1 LLKSLHPKW
10 IAGYHEH
17 DSLLEHRFA
26 EELTEEERKKAWE
39 NYEAKKTETVQYM
52 ERAVLISQLQA
63 PQQNSIPGAGPS
75 VSHTNNGQPPVMPYT
90 NQPHP
95 PGSVMQGIQEVVILA
110 MQNCRNLENL
120 RNEINQINFNL
131 ARPGVRSMNHTQS
144 LLQIKA
150 LKVDKLRRQCE
161 SLKPPL
167 RVISTALHSSAV
179 PSQYK
184 AKLDPIFRHVT
195 ETVQTLQSC
204 NL

>member
-1 LLKSLHPKW
+1 M
-10 IAGYHEH
+10 
-17 DSLLEHRFA
+17 FA

-63 PQQNSIPGAGPS
+63 RQQNAFVGPS
-75 VSHTNNGQPPVMPYT
+75 ISHTNNGQPPVMPYT

-95 PGSVMQGIQEVVILA
+95 PGSIVQGIQEVVMLA
-110 MQNCRNLENL
+110 MQNCTTLKVL
-120 RNEINQINFNL
+120 QNEINQINFDL

-144 LLQIKA
+144 LLQLKA
-150 LKVDKLRRQCE
+150 QKVDKLRKQCE

-179 PSQYK
+179 PSQYQ
-184 AKLDPIFRHVT
+184 AKLDPIFRHIT

-204 NL
+204 NW